1 LSYSAKVRPLGA
13 APEVP
18 APLLGGESPSLPLSR
33 FYGGITFHGT
43 LLQGITAI
51 DGVGP
56 DFVRGRVKT
65 STPAAWVRADAL
77 VGQTRWQ
84 IDPLA
89 FDSAMQL
96 AAYVAWVRYQRA
108 GTPVGFSRWVQL
120 REWPAGEVIAE
131 ARFAAEDSDRLEAD
145 LVFRTTSGE
154 VIALALNGAKRTRG
168 WFDPTWAALREVWKF
183 GSAEDGR
190 VPTKAEV
197 AAKCA
202 LVSYEKVKLAPRP
215 DGSCTAGGHAPWPR
229 RAGGRVGRRMTH
241 ST

>member
-1 LSYSAKVRPLGA
+1 MGSVLLAVLVA
-13 APEVP
+13 A
-18 APLLGGESPSLPLSR
+18 S
-33 FYGGITFHGT
+33 
-43 LLQGITAI
+43 
-51 DGVGP
+51 
-56 DFVRGRVKT
+56 
-65 STPAAWVRADAL
+65 ADANVAL
-77 VGQTRWQ
+77 
-84 IDPLA
+84 DPRVRTLMHTEVTLA
-89 FDSAMQL
+89 LPSDVSVEVREAAFAEGFAVFEGIENDLNEWKPDSAL
-96 AAYVAWVRYQRA
+96 ACINASE
-108 GTPVGFSRWVQL
+108 GKPV
-120 REWPAGEVIAE
+120 E
-131 ARFAAEDSDRLEAD
+131 ASQP
-145 LVFRTTSGE
+145 VCE